1 LPEESEEEGGISV
14 DDLDEQGV
22 TEGLESLES
31 LIGKR
36 VYVKSVGEMG
46 TVSDV
51 SAGHRNSLIVDL
63 DNGDREIAHFTD
75 LSQERPGMMR
85 RMMDKIKSPVAAT
98 APLKESTE
106 ANDSESDVAE
116 LRRLAGL
123 K

>member
-1 LPEESEEEGGISV
+1 
-14 DDLDEQGV
+14 
-22 TEGLESLES
+22 
-31 LIGKR
+31 
-36 VYVKSVGEMG
+36 MG

-51 SAGHRNSLIVDL
+51 SMAHRNSLIVDL
-63 DNGDREIAHFTD
+63 DNGDLEIAHFTD

-85 RMMDKIKSPVAAT
+85 RMIDKIKSPVAAT

-106 ANDSESDVAE
+106 ANNSDADVAE